1 MTSWLE
7 PLGRDRARRRAGR
20 PAAGEV
26 AEGGERNSDTRT
38 DLLVVPSLEPQPSL
52 PLREPCSLISRCGP
66 SRAHPFAAR
75 GEPVAGARPLEP
87 AGGIWPAW
95 GPRRAR
101 WPAARAAVGSQAPRQ
116 RSDSFRAI
124 FAAMNASIVRLD
136 TPLEPDVST
145 PAADRLLVGVPEH
158 RVWNYFTDS
167 TQTFFAGRWSGTR
180 GKWRVRYTENE
191 LCVMTAGRV
200 VITSDSG
207 ERSEFGPGAAFVI
220 PSGFTGTWE
229 VLEDCEKVYAIFEP
243 RT

>member
-7 PLGRDRARRRAGR
+7 PLGRDRARRA
-20 PAAGEV
+20 
-26 AEGGERNSDTRT
+26 
-38 DLLVVPSLEPQPSL
+38 
-52 PLREPCSLISRCGP
+52 
-66 SRAHPFAAR
+66 
-75 GEPVAGARPLEP
+75 
-87 AGGIWPAW
+87 
-95 GPRRAR
+95 RAR
-101 WPAARAAVGSQAPRQ
+101 HPGPERRPWMAGWVPAPGTVLQVDPKPG
-116 RSDSFRAI
+116 FRAI

-136 TPLEPDVST
+136 TPLEPDVSA

-167 TQTFFAGRWSGTR
+167 TQTFFAGRWAGTR

-220 PSGFTGTWE
+220 PSGFAGTWE